1 LKFNIN
7 ELVRRMSARTD
18 RSSFRNLVAVA
29 AGILGTAVL
38 ALGLTVWW
46 LRADAIEGASSD
58 AANLAIV
65 LAEQTNRS
73 VQSIDLILDEVQEHL
88 KQRGVTTPDAFRR
101 VLQGKDTYDLLI
113 ERLSHLSNATL
124 IALIDDNGRLVSSTN
139 KWPLPPTDL
148 TDHENFRHFKN
159 NDDNG
164 IYIAKPVVDRFKGDK
179 IVLFSKRFN
188 SPNDVFVG
196 MISVGVKLSY
206 FEQVYNSIDSLP
218 DQTFALLRKDGTVI
232 LRHPD
237 IKDRAGE
244 TMPANSPWHQLVE
257 NGGGTYRSPGYF
269 DAIARHVAVRP
280 LPDYPLV
287 IDVAVSETAA
297 LASWRN
303 HAMFI
308 GLGTLLALICSVF
321 LLKILSAKIGLL
333 IESEE
338 TSAKTAGELQR
349 ANVTID
355 AALNNM
361 SQGLVMFDSAGRL
374 VICNQRYLEMYGLSP
389 EIVKPGYTFRELLA
403 YRIAKGNNFS
413 STDPEQY
420 IADLQAAIAQDT
432 VVEKLMT
439 LGDGRTI
446 SIVHTPTADDGW
458 VATHEDITEEKRA
471 EERIVHVAHH
481 DALTGL
487 PNRLLFTEQLE
498 QALRRVRRGEQL
510 AVLYID
516 LDRLKRVND
525 TLGHPIG
532 DQLLKGVADRL
543 RGCVR
548 DIDTVARLSGDEFAV
563 IQSTIDGP
571 ADAAALAVRIRD
583 AIRAPIGLHG
593 HQIVVDSS
601 IGISIAPN
609 DGSEFDELLKTADI
623 ALYEAKNTGR
633 GTYCFYEAEMNER
646 MQVRGKL
653 EQDLRGAVA
662 NGEFE
667 LFYQPIVNLKD
678 NKIIAFEALL
688 RWHHP
693 ERGMISPADF
703 IPIAED
709 MGLIVP
715 LGEWVLRTACTEAAT
730 WPSDLNLSVN
740 VSSLQL
746 TNKGLVNTVIS
757 AIASARIPASRL
769 EIEVTESVFFE
780 NTFANISTLK
790 KLHELGV
797 RFSMDDFGT
806 GHSSLSYLLSFPF
819 SKIKL
824 DRSFITG
831 LSDRQESRAIVRAVA
846 DLAKNLNMIVTA
858 EGVETDQ
865 QLEQVRILG
874 CTEMQGFLFSR
885 PLPAAEIHRRFLSNR
900 ARPERAA

>member
-1 LKFNIN
+1 
-7 ELVRRMSARTD
+7 M
-18 RSSFRNLVAVA
+18 
-29 AGILGTAVL
+29 L
-38 ALGLTVWW
+38 ALGLTIWW
-46 LRADAIEGASSD
+46 LRADAIESASKE

-73 VQSIDLILDEVQEHL
+73 VQSIDLLLDEVQEHL
-88 KQRGVTTPDAFRR
+88 KQVGVTTPDAFRR
-101 VLQGKDTYDLLI
+101 VLQGKDTYALLT

-124 IALIDDNGRLVSSTN
+124 VALIDDNGRLVSSTN

-148 TDHENFRHFKN
+148 SDHENFRHFKYK
-159 NDDNG
+159 DDKG
-164 IYIAKPVVDRFKGDK
+164 LYITNPVVDRFKGEQ

-188 SPNDVFVG
+188 SPNNVFVG

-237 IKDRAGE
+237 SKDRAGD
-244 TMPANSPWHQLVE
+244 TMPAISPWYKLVSQ
-257 NGGGTYRSPGYF
+257 GGGVYRSPGYF
-269 DAIARHVAVRP
+269 DKIARHVAVRP
-280 LPDYPLV
+280 LQDYPLV

-308 GLGTLLALICSVF
+308 AVGTLLALICSVI
-321 LLKILSAKIGLL
+321 LLRILSSKIGRL
-333 IESEE
+333 IESDA
-338 TSAKTAGELQR
+338 TSAKTARELQR

-361 SQGLVMFDSAGRL
+361 SQGLVMFDSSDRL
-374 VICNQRYLEMYGLSP
+374 VICNQRYLEMYDLSA
-389 EIVKPGYTFRELLA
+389 EIVKPGYTFRKLLD
-403 YRIAKGNNFS
+403 YRIASGNSFDYTN
-413 STDPEQY
+413 PEQY
-420 IADLQAAIAQDT
+420 ISDLQTSIAQET
-432 VVEKLMT
+432 IVNKFLT
-439 LGDGRTI
+439 LADGRTI
-446 SIVHTPTADDGW
+446 SIVHTPTSDGGW
-458 VATHEDITEEKRA
+458 VATHEDITEKKRG

-487 PNRLLFTEQLE
+487 PNRILFAEKLE

-525 TLGHPIG
+525 TLGHPVG
-532 DQLLKGVADRL
+532 DQLLKGIADRL
-543 RGCVR
+543 LGCVR
-548 DIDTVARLSGDEFAV
+548 DIDTVARLSGDEFAI
-563 IQSTIDGP
+563 IQSPIDGP

-583 AIRAPIGLHG
+583 AIRAPIGLEG

-609 DGSEFDELLKTADI
+609 DGTNFVELIKTADI

-653 EQDLRGAVA
+653 ERDLRGALA

-667 LFYQPIVNLKD
+667 LFYQPIVSLK
-678 NKIIAFEALL
+678 NKKILAFEALL

-746 TNKGLVNTVIS
+746 TNKNLVKTVVG
-757 AIASARIPASRL
+757 AIASARIPANRL
-769 EIEVTESVFFE
+769 EIEITESVFFE
-780 NTFANISTLK
+780 NTFANISTLTQ
-790 KLHELGV
+790 LHQLGV

-806 GHSSLSYLLSFPF
+806 GHSSLSYLLRFPF

-846 DLAKNLNMIVTA
+846 DLGKNLNMIVVA
-858 EGVETDQ
+858 EGVETEH
-865 QLEQVRILG
+865 QLEQVKILG